1 MRNERDPRRG
11 NERNYIPNDEID
23 REEKADLRQ
32 QKKGSM
38 FSVLLGGLIVISLIA
53 FVFVLLDSGILTSGG
68 GQVLYGTPQS
78 SESSGSGELTQ
89 EEKKAAEEEARL
101 AQEEAKKKQ
110 QEEEEA
116 RRPKKS

>member
-1 MRNERDPRRG
+1 M
-11 NERNYIPNDEID
+11 
-23 REEKADLRQ
+23 
-32 QKKGSM
+32 
-38 FSVLLGGLIVISLIA
+38 
-53 FVFVLLDSGILTSGG
+53 
-68 GQVLYGTPQS
+68 LYGTPQS

-116 RRPKKS
+116 RRAEEEAAKVGEHIEVDAGVFVVEGGEVGDVAEGVVLAAAGGAKNVEFRMLNVEF